1 MIVIITLSIIIVFVI
16 LLLCVITTS
25 KAYDYKH
32 TVDPL
37 TKNQD
42 EKKQV
47 RSFHTP
53 TFCISSA
60 VFLNH
65 DHSIEMLV

>member
-37 TKNQD
+37 TRNQD
-42 EKKQV
+42 EKK
-47 RSFHTP
+47 
-53 TFCISSA
+53 
-60 VFLNH
+60 
-65 DHSIEMLV
+65 